1 MSSEAIPDVAEVF
14 LAASMPIDP
23 NSMDHAVERVI
34 TFYGSAPTAISLPK
48 EEVAERFS
56 EMWDLWFAE
65 GGIPSKELR
74 DVVHEAVG
82 VDPDM
87 ERLAGEYFKL
97 VEKLEQKSYMSRA
110 YAVALVGCAPLIRTL
125 VIEQHLGLD
134 RIRSILNVPGATFDA
149 IRSVLGAIGI
159 SAAFVVDDIDSIHQA
174 DTEDVSAY
182 FGDTP
187 ADESEETLK
196 GLLGNF
202 SRNEELWEK
211 VTELV
216 YVRFEPYLF
225 MLYFELLTLETT
237 DRFPGRAIY
246 ECGPRGQKV
255 KALWNSMYHPTQEN
269 PYLNNAKSVYSL
281 DMAWAE
287 TKLSRETQNGSLMLA
302 DIFDIMSELPYTTRR
317 RVAHVIRCYLSHVAN
332 EKQASTP
339 LPGITPNGIH
349 SFVECVTAS
358 NSLTKG
364 VFDQRLVDFLTMC
377 AHDYDKWVARGLG
390 SSVNETNASGR
401 KFGDVEYLSLKDRRT
416 VHAYEAHGG
425 GLRDEY
431 VQNHINSLVGT
442 VKYLTGAA
450 KNRGETFE
458 REVEVAY
465 VAHDISRLNR
475 FRDGHTEEIGGVS
488 FTFRFMTFYD
498 LLEEAG
504 GINSVSGQTELF
516 DDLVHRRISRLP
528 DSYSLK
534 RRYEGILEQGKLV
547 SQGGILQ
554 R

>member
-1 MSSEAIPDVAEVF
+1 MNSEAISSVAEAF

-23 NSMDHAVERVI
+23 NTMGQAAERAI
-34 TFYGSAPTAISLPK
+34 AFYENAPAAISLPE
-48 EEVAERFS
+48 EEVAERFT
-56 EMWDLWFAE
+56 EMWNLWFAE

-82 VDPDM
+82 VDSDM
-87 ERLAGEYFKL
+87 EELAGEYFKL

-159 SAAFVVDDIDSIHQA
+159 SPAFDVSDIDMIHQA

-187 ADESEETLK
+187 ADESEGTFK

-202 SRNEELWEK
+202 SRNEELWEE
-211 VTELV
+211 VNELV
-216 YVRFEPYLF
+216 YIGFEPYLF

-281 DMAWAE
+281 DQAWAE
-287 TKLSRETQNGSLMLA
+287 TKFSRETQNGSLMLA

-317 RVAHVIRCYLSHVAN
+317 RVAHVIRCYLVHVAN
-332 EKQASTP
+332 EKQVSTP
-339 LPGITPNGIH
+339 LPDITPSGIR
-349 SFVECVTAS
+349 SFVKRVAKS

-364 VFDQRLVDFLTMC
+364 VLDQRLVDFLTMC
-377 AHDYDKWVARGLG
+377 AHGEDKWVARGLG

-401 KFGDVEYLSLKDRRT
+401 KFGDVEYLNIDDKRT
-416 VHAYEAHGG
+416 MRAYEAHGG

-431 VQNHINSLVGT
+431 VQDHINSLVET
-442 VKYLTGAA
+442 VDYFKDVA
-450 KNRGETFE
+450 NDRGETFE

-475 FRDGHTEEIGGVS
+475 FKDGHTETIGGIP
-488 FTFRFMTFYD
+488 FTFRFITFFD

-504 GINSVSGQTELF
+504 GIDSVSKKTALF
-516 DDLVHRRISRLP
+516 DELVHHRISRLP

-534 RRYEGILEQGKLV
+534 KRYSELISEEA
-547 SQGGILQ
+547 
-554 R
+554 

>member
-1 MSSEAIPDVAEVF
+1 MSSETISDVAEVF
-14 LAASMPIDP
+14 LASSMPIDP
-23 NSMDHAVERVI
+23 NRMDQAAERAVA
-34 TFYGSAPTAISLPK
+34 FYKSAPATTSLPE
-48 EEVAERFS
+48 EEVAERFT

-74 DVVHEAVG
+74 DVVHEAVS

-87 ERLAGEYFKL
+87 EKLAGEYFKL

-110 YAVALVGCAPLIRTL
+110 YAVALVGGAPLIRTL

-159 SAAFVVDDIDSIHQA
+159 SAAFVVDDIEAIHHA
-174 DTEDVSAY
+174 DMEDVSAY

-187 ADESEETLK
+187 ADESDETFK

-202 SRNEELWEK
+202 SRNEELWGE

-216 YVRFEPYLF
+216 YIGFEPYLF

-281 DMAWAE
+281 DTAWAE

-302 DIFDIMSELPYTTRR
+302 DIFEIMSELPYTTRR
-317 RVAHVIRCYLSHVAN
+317 RVAHVIRCYLVHIAN
-332 EKQASTP
+332 EKQLSTP
-339 LPGITPNGIH
+339 LPAITPVGIC
-349 SFVECVTAS
+349 SFVERVAAS

-364 VFDQRLVDFLTMC
+364 VLDQRLVDFLTMC
-377 AHDYDKWVARGLG
+377 AHGHDKWMARGLG
-390 SSVNETNASGR
+390 SSVNETNAAGR
-401 KFGDVEYLSLKDRRT
+401 KFGDVEYLSLRDKKT

-431 VQNHINSLVGT
+431 VQDHINSLVGT
-442 VKYLTGAA
+442 VEYL
-450 KNRGETFE
+450 KNVAGDRGEFFE

-475 FRDGHTEEIGGVS
+475 FKDGHTEIIGGIPFS
-488 FTFRFMTFYD
+488 FRFMSFYD
-498 LLEEAG
+498 LLGEAG
-504 GINSVSGQTELF
+504 GIDYVSEQTVLF
-516 DDLVHRRISRLP
+516 DELVHHRISRLP
-528 DSYSLK
+528 DAYSLK
-534 RRYEGILEQGKLV
+534 KKYACMLE
-547 SQGGILQ
+547 STS
-554 R
+554 

>member
-1 MSSEAIPDVAEVF
+1 MNNEAVSNVAEAF
-14 LAASMPIDP
+14 LASSMPIDP
-23 NSMDHAVERVI
+23 NTMEEAGKRAI
-34 TFYGSAPTAISLPK
+34 AFYANAPAAIALP
-48 EEVAERFS
+48 EEEIADRFS
-56 EMWDLWFAE
+56 EMWNLWFAE

-74 DVVHEAVG
+74 DVVNEAVS
-82 VDPDM
+82 VDPGM
-87 ERLAGEYFKL
+87 EKLAGEYFKL

-159 SAAFVVDDIDSIHQA
+159 SAAFDVDDIGSIHLA
-174 DTEDVSAY
+174 DAEDVSAY

-187 ADESEETLK
+187 ADESAVTFK

-202 SRNEELWEK
+202 SRNEELWEE

-216 YVRFEPYLF
+216 YVGFEPYLF

-281 DMAWAE
+281 DTAWAE

-317 RVAHVIRCYLSHVAN
+317 RIAHMIRCYLIHVAN
-332 EKQASTP
+332 EKRASTP
-339 LPGITPNGIH
+339 LPDITSANIR
-349 SFVECVTAS
+349 SFVERVAAS

-364 VFDQRLVDFLTMC
+364 VLDQRLVDFLTMC
-377 AHDYDKWVARGLG
+377 THDYDKWVARGLG
-390 SSVNETNASGR
+390 SSVNETNASSR
-401 KFGDVEYLSLKDRRT
+401 KFGDVEYLSLDDRRT

-431 VQNHINSLVGT
+431 IQDHINSLVGT
-442 VKYLTGAA
+442 VRYFKDVA
-450 KNRGETFE
+450 NDRGEEFDRQVDVT
-458 REVEVAY
+458 Y

-475 FRDGHTEEIGGVS
+475 FCNDHIEEIGGIVI
-488 FTFRFMTFYD
+488 TFHFMTFYD
-498 LLEEAG
+498 LLYEAG
-504 GINSVSGQTELF
+504 GLGIVIEQTELF
-516 DDLVHRRISRLP
+516 DELVHHRISKLP
-528 DSYSLK
+528 DTYLLK
-534 RRYEGILEQGKLV
+534 HRYRGIIGV
-547 SQGGILQ
+547 
-554 R
+554 

>member
-1 MSSEAIPDVAEVF
+1 MSSETIPGIAEVF
-14 LAASMPIDP
+14 LASSMPIDP
-23 NSMDHAVERVI
+23 NAMDQAAERVI
-34 TFYGSAPTAISLPK
+34 SFYDNAPTTISLPE

-56 EMWDLWFAE
+56 EMWGLWFAE

-74 DVVHEAVG
+74 DVVREAVG
-82 VDPDM
+82 VDSGM
-87 ERLAGEYFKL
+87 EKLASEYFKL

-159 SAAFVVDDIDSIHQA
+159 SAAFAVDDIDAIHRA
-174 DTEDVSAY
+174 DAGDVPAF

-187 ADESEETLK
+187 ADESEGTFK

-202 SRNEELWEK
+202 PRDEELWEE

-216 YVRFEPYLF
+216 YIGFEPYLF
-225 MLYFELLTLETT
+225 MLYFELLTLETA

-287 TKLSRETQNGSLMLA
+287 TKLSRETQNGSLKLA
-302 DIFDIMSELPYTTRR
+302 NIFEIMSELPYTTRR
-317 RVAHVIRCYLSHVAN
+317 RVAHVIRCYLIHVAN

-339 LPGITPNGIH
+339 LPSITPEGIR
-349 SFVECVTAS
+349 SVVERVVSS

-364 VFDQRLVDFLTMC
+364 VLDQRVVDFLTMC
-377 AHDYDKWVARGLG
+377 AHDRDEWSARGLG

-401 KFGDVEYLSLKDRRT
+401 KFGDVEYLNLNDRKT
-416 VHAYEAHGG
+416 MHAYEAHGG

-431 VQNHINSLVGT
+431 VQDHVNSLVET
-442 VKYLTGAA
+442 VNYFKGIAED
-450 KNRGETFE
+450 RGETYE
-458 REVEVAY
+458 REVEVFY
-465 VAHDISRLNR
+465 VAHDISRLSR
-475 FRDGHTEEIGGVS
+475 FRDGHIETIGGIS
-488 FTFRFMTFYD
+488 FTFRFMTFYG

-504 GINSVSGQTELF
+504 GIDFVSRRTELF
-516 DDLVHRRISRLP
+516 DQLVHCRISRLP
-528 DSYSLK
+528 DTYSLK
-534 RRYEGILEQGKLV
+534 ERYAGMLGAVRK
-547 SQGGILQ
+547 
-554 R
+554 

>member
-1 MSSEAIPDVAEVF
+1 MNNEAVSSVAEAF
-14 LAASMPIDP
+14 LASSMPIDP
-23 NSMDHAVERVI
+23 NTMEEAGKRAI
-34 TFYGSAPTAISLPK
+34 AFYASAPAAIALP
-48 EEVAERFS
+48 EEEIADRFS
-56 EMWDLWFAE
+56 EMWTLWFAE

-74 DVVHEAVG
+74 DVVNEAVS
-82 VDPDM
+82 VDPGM
-87 ERLAGEYFKL
+87 EKLAGEYFKL
-97 VEKLEQKSYMSRA
+97 VEKLERKSYMSRA

-159 SAAFVVDDIDSIHQA
+159 SAAFDVDDIDSIHLA
-174 DTEDVSAY
+174 DAEDVSAY

-187 ADESEETLK
+187 ADESAVTFK

-202 SRNEELWEK
+202 SRNEELWDE

-216 YVRFEPYLF
+216 YIGFEPYLF

-255 KALWNSMYHPTQEN
+255 KALWNSMYHPMQEN

-281 DMAWAE
+281 DAAWAE

-317 RVAHVIRCYLSHVAN
+317 RIAHVIRCYLIHAAN

-339 LPGITPNGIH
+339 LPDITSANIR
-349 SFVECVTAS
+349 SFVERVAAS

-364 VFDQRLVDFLTMC
+364 VLDQRLVDFLTMC
-377 AHDYDKWVARGLG
+377 THDYDKWVARGLG
-390 SSVNETNASGR
+390 SSVNETNASSR
-401 KFGDVEYLSLKDRRT
+401 KFGDVEYLSLDDRRT

-431 VQNHINSLVGT
+431 IQAHINSLVGT
-442 VKYLTGAA
+442 VRYFKDVA
-450 KNRGETFE
+450 NDRGEEFDRQVDIT
-458 REVEVAY
+458 Y
-465 VAHDISRLNR
+465 VAHNISRLNR
-475 FRDGHTEEIGGVS
+475 FGNDHIEEIGGIA
-488 FTFRFMTFYD
+488 FTFHFMTFYD
-498 LLEEAG
+498 LLDEAG
-504 GINSVSGQTELF
+504 GFGIVAEQTELF
-516 DDLVHRRISRLP
+516 DELVHHRISKLP
-528 DSYSLK
+528 DTYLLK
-534 RRYEGILEQGKLV
+534 HRYRDIIGA
-547 SQGGILQ
+547 
-554 R
+554 